1 MLRMLPAR
9 GVSKSKLHRI
19 ARART
24 CDTSEVAETNR
35 DSNREISSSIPEEQ
49 GKEERERRR
58 RRWRWWF
65 HPRVR
70 VWSPDLLSRPIPYC
84 AGRAGPL
91 AILPLSRELNIIN
104 LSVRTRGDQKKRVDR
119 KMEVRAHL

>member
-1 MLRMLPAR
+1 M
-9 GVSKSKLHRI
+9 HRI

-49 GKEERERRR
+49 GEEKEEREEEEEEMVVVSS
-58 RRWRWWF
+58 
-65 HPRVR
+65 PRSR
-70 VWSPDLLSRPIPYC
+70 VVTRLIKQAHSLLRS
-84 AGRAGPL
+84 GRAGPL

>member
-1 MLRMLPAR
+1 MLHMLPAR

-49 GKEERERRR
+49 GKEKREEEMVVVVVSSPRSRVVTRLIKQAHSLLRR
-58 RRWRWWF
+58 
-65 HPRVR
+65 
-70 VWSPDLLSRPIPYC
+70 
-84 AGRAGPL
+84 
-91 AILPLSRELNIIN
+91 
-104 LSVRTRGDQKKRVDR
+104 
-119 KMEVRAHL
+119 